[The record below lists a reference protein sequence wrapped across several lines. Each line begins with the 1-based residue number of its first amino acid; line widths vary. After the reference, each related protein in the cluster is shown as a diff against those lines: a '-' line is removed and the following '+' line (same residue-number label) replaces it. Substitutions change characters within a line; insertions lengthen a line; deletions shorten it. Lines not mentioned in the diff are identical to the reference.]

1 MPLEGS
7 ISSVKRT
14 SYISLL
20 LKQRQLQYFSIA
32 KPYNKKPDNHGL
44 TFGGSAN
51 GVGELVILL
60 PSELKLFP
68 EENAFVVHKSYLDD
82 LSAFG
87 IPFHLNVVG
96 NIRIRP
102 EPFARR
108 ADIIQPAPELDDWF
122 YGYGNG
128 LQILMFQAQM
138 HKSITS
144 WIQQAFLNHTP
155 VNHVEKFAE
164 SSIFKFQE
172 SVWDTVP
179 RTVLTQFIRN
189 SKGQQENTWLFDD
202 YDYLYDELKIA
213 QIAEAINFKYSNM
226 EDLIDRL
233 TFPVGKE
240 Q

>member
-1 MPLEGS
+1 MLESS
-7 ISSVKRT
+7 ISPVERT

-20 LKQRQLQYFSIA
+20 LKQRQLHYFSIA
-32 KPYNKKPDNHGL
+32 KPYNKKPDNYGL

-51 GVGELVILL
+51 GSGDLVLLL
-60 PSELKLFP
+60 PSELQLLP

-82 LSAFG
+82 LSVFG

-96 NIRIRP
+96 KIRIHP

-108 ADIIQPAPELDDWF
+108 ADITQPEPELDDWF

-128 LQILMFQAQM
+128 LQVLMFQAQM
-138 HKSITS
+138 HKSIIS
-144 WIQQAFLNHTP
+144 WIQQAFLSRTP

-172 SVWDTVP
+172 AVWDTAP
-179 RTVLTQFIRN
+179 RTVLTHFIRN
-189 SKGQQENTWLFDD
+189 SKGQHESTLDWQFDD
-202 YDYLYDELKIA
+202 YDYLHELKIT
-213 QIAEAINFKYSNM
+213 QIAEAINFKYADM
-226 EDLIDRL
+226 EDLIDML
-233 TFPVGKE
+233 AFPAGEE